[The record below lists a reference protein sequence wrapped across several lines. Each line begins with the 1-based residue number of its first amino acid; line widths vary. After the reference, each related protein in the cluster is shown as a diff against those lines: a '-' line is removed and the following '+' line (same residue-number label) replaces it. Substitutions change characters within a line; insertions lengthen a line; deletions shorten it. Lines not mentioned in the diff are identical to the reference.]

1 MMMMEQLTEEKV
13 FKDPVHNYIYVQDQT
28 IWELINTKEF
38 QRLRRIRQ
46 LGTSYLTFH
55 GAEHS
60 RFSHSLGVYEITRK
74 IISQFERNHYPDWPV
89 EERLVSLCA
98 ALLHDVGH
106 GPFSHSLE
114 EVFDTDHEQWTCNIL
129 LEDTEINR
137 VLRSVSDDFPQKVS
151 SVIQKTYP
159 KPIVVS
165 LISSQMDA
173 DRMDYLLR
181 DAYFTGVNYG
191 TFDLERILRVLR
203 PHKGQI
209 VVKESGMHAV
219 EHYLMSRYQMY
230 WQIYFHPVTR
240 SSEIILRQIFKRAQ
254 ELYTSDY
261 IFEWMPNSLKCLLN
275 NTMTVHDYLKLDEA
289 LVQTVFTQWTEE
301 ADPILSDLCDRFMNR
316 KLYKYITI
324 ENPDEDLLNEIS
336 DGFVSIGLHPD
347 YHMMIDFPF
356 DLPYDVYR
364 PDKKEGEKEGKAPIL
379 LLDNQGEISEISAK
393 SDIVRSITGLHQGQ
407 YHLYYPEE
415 PLKQSAHL
423 LNNSL
428 KKRFKLE

>member
-1 MMMMEQLTEEKV
+1 MKEQLTEEKV
-13 FKDPVHNYIYVQDQT
+13 FKDPVHHYIYVQDQT
-28 IWELINTKEF
+28 IWDLINTKEF

-74 IISQFERNHYPDWPV
+74 IISQFERNGYPDWPA

-114 EVFDTDHEQWTCNIL
+114 EVFDTDHEEWTCKIL
-129 LEDTEINR
+129 LEDTEINE
-137 VLRSVSDDFPQKVS
+137 VLREVSEDFPAKVAA
-151 SVIQKTYP
+151 VIQKTYP

-203 PHKGQI
+203 PYKGKI

-240 SSEIILRQIFKRAQ
+240 SSEIILRQIFRRAQ
-254 ELYTSDY
+254 ELYGGGY
-261 IFEWMPNSLKCLLN
+261 AFEWLPSPLKGLLQN
-275 NTMTVHDYLKLDEA
+275 KMNVHDYLKLDEA
-289 LVQTVFTQWTEE
+289 LVQTVFMQWSEE
-301 ADPILSDLCDRFMNR
+301 SDSLLSDLCDRFLNR

-324 ENPDEDLLNEIS
+324 DNPDETLLNEIS
-336 DGFVSIGLHPD
+336 DCFSSIGMSPD
-347 YHMMIDFPF
+347 YHIEIDFPF

-364 PDKKEGEKEGKAPIL
+364 PDKKEGEKKEKAPIL
-379 LLDNQGEISEISAK
+379 LLQGEDEISEISTK
-393 SDIVRSITGLHQGQ
+393 SDIVRSITGLHQGE

-415 PLKQSAHL
+415 LLRASIHL
-423 LNNSL
+423 LPMSI
-428 KKRFKLE
+428 KKIFKLD